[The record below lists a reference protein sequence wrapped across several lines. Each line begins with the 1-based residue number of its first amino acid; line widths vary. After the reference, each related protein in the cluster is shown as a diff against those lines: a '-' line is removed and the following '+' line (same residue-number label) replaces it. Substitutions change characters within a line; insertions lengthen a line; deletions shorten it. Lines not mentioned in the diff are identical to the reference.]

1 MPYWHFRP
9 ALFSRGNLLTCPQ
22 RVELIGELADGGRP
36 HQGRGPLLSVPPV
49 WQCRLDRGLARGREI
64 GDALALVDVPNLDP
78 NQAAALQRIE
88 VAAHR
93 GAVQRGLRGQARD
106 GQRAKARELAQDGE
120 LGDAQPRGRQSRII
134 GGGDRARGA
143 AERGAGARCLE
154 LQCLEFHSRVYTPFR
169 WKCKPTNPASRPI
182 FITNAEKIFA
192 ASFSADSRG
201 SRLPRTMIA
210 KSSRSVWP

>member
-1 MPYWHFRP
+1 
-9 ALFSRGNLLTCPQ
+9 
-22 RVELIGELADGGRP
+22 
-36 HQGRGPLLSVPPV
+36 RGPLLSFAPV

-78 NQAAALQRIE
+78 NQATALQRIE

-106 GQRAKARELAQDGE
+106 GQRAKASELAQDAE

-154 LQCLEFHSRVYTPFR
+154 LQCLELHSRVYTPFR
-169 WKCKPTNPASRPI
+169 WEYKPREPAFLDGGAMDQQI
-182 FITNAEKIFA
+182 
-192 ASFSADSRG
+192 
-201 SRLPRTMIA
+201 
-210 KSSRSVWP
+210 SVRQNR

>member
-1 MPYWHFRP
+1 MPYWHFRS
-9 ALFSRGNLLTCPQ
+9 ALFSRGNLLRCPQ
-22 RVELIGELADGGRP
+22 GVELIGELADSGRP
-36 HQGRGPLLSVPPV
+36 HQGRDPLLSLAPV

-93 GAVQRGLRGQARD
+93 GAVQRGLGGQARD
-106 GQRAKARELAQDGE
+106 GQRAKASEPAQDGE

-154 LQCLEFHSRVYTPFR
+154 LHSRVYTPFR
-169 WKCKPTNPASRPI
+169 WECKTTDPASSPI
-182 FITNAEKIFA
+182 LSTMP
-192 ASFSADSRG
+192 R
-201 SRLPRTMIA
+201 RWLP
-210 KSSRSVWP
+210 SS